1 MKWSLRIARIT
12 GIDVYLHWTFILLLG
27 WIGWSTLATASTP
40 RGGMAMFWSFMMLF
54 LFVLLHEFGH
64 ALMGRRF
71 GVRTSSITLLPIGG
85 VAAMERMPE
94 KPREEFLVAVAGPA
108 VNFVLAII
116 IASILFFT
124 GQLQVSPSRLFELG
138 PGFLQ
143 NLLSINLVLFAFN
156 LVPAF
161 PMDGGRMLRALL
173 ALKYDR
179 AKATVIAARIGQFL
193 AVGFVFLGLYTNIW
207 LMFIGVFIYL
217 GAGSE
222 ASYEATHSV
231 LARFKVK
238 DALMHHHTVFDAGAT
253 IREAVQLLLDGQE
266 KEFLVR
272 EGGEL
277 IGAITRDELI
287 AGLGQ
292 YGQEGSIGAITNRN
306 LLYLHPDM
314 PLEQV
319 FLEMNQRKIEIA
331 PVVVQG
337 QLIGALNRE
346 NIIEV
351 LMVTNATQQGKKSP
365 FFS

>member
-12 GIDVYLHWTFILLLG
+12 GIDVYLHWTFIILLG
-27 WIGWSTLATASTP
+27 WIGLSTLATA
-40 RGGMAMFWSFMMLF
+40 RAQEGGAAMFWSFMMLF
-54 LFVLLHEFGH
+54 IFVLIHEFGH

-94 KPREEFLVAVAGPA
+94 KPREEFLVAAAGPA

-124 GQLQVSPSRLFELG
+124 GKLQLAPKHLFELG

-143 NLLSINLVLFAFN
+143 NLLAINLVLFAFN

-173 ALKYDR
+173 SLKYDR
-179 AKATVIAARIGQFL
+179 AKATAIAARIGQFL
-193 AVGFVFLGLYTNIW
+193 AIGFVFLGLYFNIW
-207 LMFIGVFIYL
+207 LMFIGIFIYL
-217 GAGSE
+217 GAGTE

-231 LARFKVK
+231 LARYKVK
-238 DALMHHHTVFDAGAT
+238 DALMHKHTVFDAGAT

-272 EGGEL
+272 ESGQL
-277 IGAITRDELI
+277 IGTITRDELI

-292 YGQEGSIGAITNRN
+292 YGQEGSIGAVTNRN

-319 FLEMNQRKIEIA
+319 FLEMNQQKIEIA
-331 PVVVQG
+331 PVMDQD
-337 QLIGALNRE
+337 QLLGALNRE
-346 NIIEV
+346 NIIEM
-351 LMVTNATQQGKKSP
+351 LMVANATQQGNKP
-365 FFS
+365 DFFH